1 MVLPALSLS
10 QAELARAAPIIA
22 HVGSDMGPKSKES
35 ELRGGTLKMLDE
47 VCRGAGIRPVVV
59 SNKADLEREFIN
71 SQSEGVH
78 VIDNGQHFARSYGMF
93 NGISNRLW

>member
-47 VCRGAGIRPVVV
+47 VCLRCKRTAFPLCRPQLPCGA
-59 SNKADLEREFIN
+59 
-71 SQSEGVH
+71 
-78 VIDNGQHFARSYGMF
+78 
-93 NGISNRLW
+93 